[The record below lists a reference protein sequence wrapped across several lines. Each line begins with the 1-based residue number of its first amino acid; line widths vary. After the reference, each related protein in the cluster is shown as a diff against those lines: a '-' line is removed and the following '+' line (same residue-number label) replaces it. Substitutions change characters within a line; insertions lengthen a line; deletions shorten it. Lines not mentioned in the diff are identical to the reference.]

1 MDSRVFLDRESS
13 LKHQRR
19 PEDFQRIAALPV
31 NVRQLRAA
39 TRSDRT
45 LSKVFRYT
53 QSGWPPQKLKPFA
66 DRRNELTV
74 EEGCLLWGYRVL
86 IPGKLRPKLLQ
97 ELHRD
102 HPGVVRM
109 KAIARSYMWW
119 PGLDRKIEQTV
130 KGCQPCQAMKRA
142 LPKSPLHPWV
152 WPDKPWQRVHLD
164 FAGPFQGSMFLV
176 AVDAFS
182 KWPEVRAMTSTTV
195 SATLDVLREW
205 FCSSPSS
212 S

>member
-1 MDSRVFLDRESS
+1 M
-13 LKHQRR
+13 
-19 PEDFQRIAALPV
+19 

-39 TRSDRT
+39 TKSDRT

-53 QSGWPPQKLKPFA
+53 QSGWPHQIPQKLKPFA

-86 IPGKLRPKLLQ
+86 IPRKLRPKLLQ

-119 PGLDRKIEQTV
+119 PGTRPGNRTNGQRLST
-130 KGCQPCQAMKRA
+130 
-142 LPKSPLHPWV
+142 LPS
-152 WPDKPWQRVHLD
+152 
-164 FAGPFQGSMFLV
+164 
-176 AVDAFS
+176 
-182 KWPEVRAMTSTTV
+182 
-195 SATLDVLREW
+195 REASSSQI
-205 FCSSPSS
+205 SSPSLGMARQAVATRPS
-212 S
+212 GFCGALPGIDVLGRRRCVFKVA